1 MSTKTTYFAFVNEF
15 SSKERP
21 GGVVRRTEN
30 DEGEYD
36 EAFTGNL
43 VWERTPLLYSFE
55 RGNRDSLFYE
65 ITEDEANRIVERI
78 RRTVTD
84 ALRASGLGRNIVGW
98 FGSAGPSGQRSRH
111 FPVVPHARS
120 GLAPSSCAL

>member
-1 MSTKTTYFAFVNEF
+1 MPTKITYFAFVNEY

-36 EAFTGNL
+36 EAFTRSP

-55 RGNRDSLFYE
+55 RGNRDSVFYE
-65 ITEDEANRIVERI
+65 ITEDEASQIVERI
-78 RRTVTD
+78 RRI
-84 ALRASGLGRNIVGW
+84 AA
-98 FGSAGPSGQRSRH
+98 AGE
-111 FPVVPHARS
+111 
-120 GLAPSSCAL
+120 